1 MNDVMLTTIDNPF
14 NPFEQ
19 FADWYMFDCQ
29 HGYNTSSRIARL
41 TPNDP
46 TMSSIESDRLTEQV
60 IDQIIKYD
68 PLGIYV
74 KVDEATAKEVAHNA
88 QVSK

>member
-46 TMSSIESDRLTEQV
+46 TMSSIENDRLTEQV

-88 QVSK
+88 QASK